1 MPGTGPLL
9 LSAGTSVA
17 AAPHFENSLSHCGAA
32 GVRRYASGALS
43 TESGVA
49 ATPRERAPPAFAGSC
64 AWDPLRGAA
73 DLPARVLVARGAG
86 KWESGATQA
95 RPAWRSAG
103 RRW

>member
-64 AWDPLRGAA
+64 AWGPRRGAA
-73 DLPARVLVARGAG
+73 EFTARVLVLRGGAQW
-86 KWESGATQA
+86 KNGATHA
-95 RPAWRSAG
+95 RPPCRIAR
-103 RRW
+103 

>member
-64 AWDPLRGAA
+64 AWDPPRGPADLTAPIFVLPGAA
-73 DLPARVLVARGAG
+73 QWEIRGTPAPP
-86 KWESGATQA
+86 SF
-95 RPAWRSAG
+95 
-103 RRW
+103 RRA